1 MVSDKDI
8 FYMRRA
14 IELARG
20 GMGQVSPNP
29 MVGAV
34 IVADGGRMPF
44 LSVQEPS

>member
-20 GMGQVSPNP
+20 GMGQVRP
-29 MVGAV
+29 
-34 IVADGGRMPF
+34 I
-44 LSVQEPS
+44 LWWEP